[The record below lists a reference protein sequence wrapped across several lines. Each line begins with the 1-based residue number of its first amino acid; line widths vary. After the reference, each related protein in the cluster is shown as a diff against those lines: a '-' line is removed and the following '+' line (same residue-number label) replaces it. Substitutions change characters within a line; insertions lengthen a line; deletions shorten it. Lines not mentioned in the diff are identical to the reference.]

1 MTWRGSG
8 ATLKGLKFKPWERR
22 HPCLRRMNVKL
33 HFVWIGKTRNGA
45 CAELIDD
52 YLERIKRFAPCVVS
66 ELKELSGADEKRA
79 IVAEGRKLISAT
91 ERDDYVALLDEEG
104 GALDSPQFARFIDK
118 RRQAGT
124 KRLAFVLGGFAG
136 VSDEVK
142 ERADMRLSLSRMT
155 LTHELAR
162 VILTEQVYRAFTLL
176 AGLPYHKF

>member
-1 MTWRGSG
+1 
-8 ATLKGLKFKPWERR
+8 
-22 HPCLRRMNVKL
+22 MNVKL

-45 CAELIDD
+45 CAALIDD
-52 YLERIKRFAPCVVS
+52 YLERIKRFAPCEVS

-79 IVAEGRKLISAT
+79 VVTEGRKLISAI

-118 RRQAGT
+118 HRQAGT
-124 KRLAFVLGGFAG
+124 KRLAFVIGGFAG